1 MNKRKSHS
9 VLQDLIFVKENFSKS
24 FAYIM
29 ICAIVITFYFYSNEN
44 IMYDENVFT
53 ISKALIISH
62 IVYEELYTK
71 NDTIVSLNML
81 D

>member
-1 MNKRKSHS
+1 MMKEERKFF
-9 VLQDLIFVKENFSKS
+9 QIFYSL
-24 FAYIM
+24 YIYIL
-29 ICAIVITFYFYSNEN
+29 ICAIATTSYFYSNGE

-53 ISKALIISH
+53 ISKALIISLNKSYCH

-71 NDTIVSLNML
+71 NNTVISTRML